1 MFLSTNRLFF
11 NLSVYFLSLSNI
23 SNSTSTLPWFIKIFD
38 NNSNSSKIVFDILI
52 FKLLIG
58 LLIISSKGIIFF
70 TLILIL

>member
-38 NNSNSSKIVFDILI
+38 NNSNSFVFDILI
-52 FKLLIG
+52 FK
-58 LLIISSKGIIFF
+58 
-70 TLILIL
+70 